1 LHPNCDILLVDDDAR
16 ILKELSW
23 LLEHDGHRVR
33 CASGGAEGLA
43 EMRRK
48 PPRLLLLDL
57 QMPIVSGFEVLRLK
71 KIDPSLADVPVIVV
85 TTLIDAG
92 PKDATIKA
100 VFEKMGDLNVL
111 LLLVAAHCGCEARPA

>member
-23 LLEHDGHRVR
+23 LLGHGGHRVR

-92 PKDATIKA
+92 PKDAT
-100 VFEKMGDLNVL
+100 
-111 LLLVAAHCGCEARPA
+111 CGCEARPA